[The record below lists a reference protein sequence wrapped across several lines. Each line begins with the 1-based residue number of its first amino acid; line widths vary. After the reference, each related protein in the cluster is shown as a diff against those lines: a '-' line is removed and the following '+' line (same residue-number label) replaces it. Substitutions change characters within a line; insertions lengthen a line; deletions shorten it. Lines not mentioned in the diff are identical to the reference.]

1 MAKNSFRRSS
11 WRQHGMMIDFIN
23 LILCVL
29 ILAAG
34 IFLLIDVHKYMFLFP
49 AIFLLSGIMNGSLG
63 IKKYKMD
70 EYAACVI
77 AFLGAVILV
86 GLSIFTLIVIL

>member
-11 WRQHGMMIDFIN
+11 WRKHGMMIDFIN
-23 LILCVL
+23 VILCVL

-34 IFLLIDVHKYMFLFP
+34 IFLLIDVHKYMLMFP
-49 AIFLLSGIMNGSLG
+49 LIFLLSGIMNGCIG

-70 EYAACVI
+70 EYTACIV
-77 AFLGAVILV
+77 AFLSALILV
-86 GLSIFTLIVIL
+86 GLSIFTLIVVI